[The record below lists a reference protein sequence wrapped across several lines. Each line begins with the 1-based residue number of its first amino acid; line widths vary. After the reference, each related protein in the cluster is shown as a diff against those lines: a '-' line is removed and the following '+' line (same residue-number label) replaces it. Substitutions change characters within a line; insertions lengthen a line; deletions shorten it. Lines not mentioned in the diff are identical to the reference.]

1 MVWSKRSLVSCPPA
15 GAEAP
20 EKESL
25 FVPDTVQ
32 EETFVMLQK
41 SFAEFPGTTIEG
53 EARRWPLAPKS
64 GVGDRQTALPEEQK
78 AGEVQVWNGLVT
90 VVLHAESVVVRTTFC
105 GEQEWTVV
113 GVQEQEAY

>member
-20 EKESL
+20 EKESS

-32 EETFVMLQK
+32 EETFVTLQK
-41 SFAEFPGTTIEG
+41 SFAVFPGTTIEG
-53 EARRWPLAPKS
+53 ETRRWPFAPKS

-78 AGEVQVWNGLVT
+78 VGAVQVAKGFVT
-90 VVLHAESVVVRTTFC
+90 RVVQEASVALLTTFC
-105 GEQEWTVV
+105 GEQE
-113 GVQEQEAY
+113 